1 MNRWSWFWFEPGSA
15 SALGLCRLVFFAGLC
30 LWQFHVDYAD
40 WAAYSPVLWMPIW
53 LFDRFN
59 LPPLSSGAL
68 EAVQAVWKVS
78 LVFGAVGLFTR
89 AAAVVAFILGV
100 YLLGLPHNFGQTQH
114 FDTLAVFVL
123 GAFAVSH
130 AGRAWSIDALVAAA
144 RRRSPRLPA
153 PSGEYTWPIRFVW
166 VAMSLIFFAAG
177 VSKLRQSGLEW
188 AFSDNLAM
196 LLRRQQYHISD
207 GEPLT
212 SWGLAVAQ
220 YPWLSQGMAAASLT
234 IETLFPLALF
244 SRAARL
250 LLVPAGLAFLIGIRT
265 LMGPTFEQF
274 MICFVFWV
282 PWHQVAPAVRHW
294 VAGRRPSSVV
304 VVYDGACGLCAG
316 CIAVFARLDLLQ
328 RVRLVDVVADRDSV
342 AAQYPALDLDACLGE
357 MHVIDRRGRVT
368 RGFDAFRSIAW
379 FLPLGWPLLPALYL
393 PSVPMVGRRVYR
405 AVAARRHRHTC
416 IVPVVSSTPVSGRA
430 S

>member
-1 MNRWSWFWFEPGSA
+1 MNSWSRFWFEPGSA
-15 SALGLCRLVFFAGLC
+15 SALGLCRLVFFGGLC

-40 WAAYSPVLWMPIW
+40 WAAYSSVLWMPIW

-68 EAVQAVWKVS
+68 EVVQAVWKVS
-78 LVFGAVGLFTR
+78 LVFGAAGLFTR
-89 AAAVVAFILGV
+89 AATVVAFVLGV

-144 RRRSPRLPA
+144 RRRSPLSPI

-177 VSKLRQSGLEW
+177 VSKLRQSGFEW

-212 SWGLAVAQ
+212 AWGLTAAQ

-250 LLVPAGLAFLIGIRT
+250 LLVPAALGFLVGIRT

-282 PWHQVAPAVRHW
+282 PWHQVAPAVRRW
-294 VAGRRPSSVV
+294 IAQPRPSLVV
-304 VVYDGACGLCAG
+304 LYDGACGVCPG
-316 CIAVFARLDLLQ
+316 CIAVCARLDLLQ
-328 RVRLVDVVADRDSV
+328 RVRFVDVVADRDAV

-357 MHVIDRRGRVT
+357 MRVIDHRGHVT
-368 RGFDAFRSIAW
+368 QGFDAYRSIAW
-379 FLPLGWPLLPALYL
+379 FLPLAWPLLPALYFPGVL
-393 PSVPMVGRRVYR
+393 RIGRHVYR
-405 AVAARRHRHTC
+405 AVAARRRRQTC
-416 IVPVVSSTPVSGRA
+416 VVPVVSSAPVSGRA